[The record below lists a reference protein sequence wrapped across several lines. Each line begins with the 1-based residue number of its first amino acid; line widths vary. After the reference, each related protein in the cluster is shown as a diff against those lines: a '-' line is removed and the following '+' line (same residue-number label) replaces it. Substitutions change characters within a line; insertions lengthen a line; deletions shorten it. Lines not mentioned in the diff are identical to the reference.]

1 MRDRVGTLL
10 RKDLSIDEISKK
22 LSIPVG
28 TRYQKGSVKW
38 YKYCLVAKENQ
49 KRAIEKHSDLYSR
62 AGKIAQQK
70 HPWLGRMLGKKYG
83 PIQGKINAKR
93 LKGNSDYFSKMA
105 KKLHKINI
113 NHSRDNMRKAHETM
127 KKKGTFIEHQ
137 RKAAL
142 KCMEKNP
149 GQLKN
154 MSKVAHEKYSLAL
167 LALESKR
174 RNYPYRFMNCSFDSN
189 EEMIFCEKLVEF
201 GLIERPIEG
210 LNVHFRI
217 GRSHVD
223 FFIQN
228 RIFIEY
234 HPPRKFGRV
243 IETEESYH
251 NDRRSLLN
259 AYGFSNYPLIV
270 VSNLREAEDKLMNV
284 KKLIQN
290 LEN

>member
-1 MRDRVGTLL
+1 M
-10 RKDLSIDEISKK
+10 
-22 LSIPVG
+22 
-28 TRYQKGSVKW
+28 
-38 YKYCLVAKENQ
+38 
-49 KRAIEKHSDLYSR
+49 YSR

-70 HPWLGRMLGKKYG
+70 HPWLGRVLGKKYG
-83 PIQGKINAKR
+83 PIQGKINAER

-105 KKLHKINI
+105 KRLYEINPK
-113 NHSRDNMRKAHETM
+113 HSSDNMRKAHATM

-149 GQLKN
+149 GQLKD
-154 MSKVAHEKYSLAL
+154 MSKVAHKKYSLAL

-174 RNYPYRFMNCSFDSN
+174 RNYPYRFMDCSFDSN

-234 HPPRKFGRV
+234 HPPRRFGRV
-243 IETEESYH
+243 IETEESYYG
-251 NDRRSLLN
+251 DRRSLLN
-259 AYGFSNYPLIV
+259 TYGFRGYPLIV
-270 VSNLREAEDKLMNV
+270 VSNLREAEDKLVYV

-290 LEN
+290 PGN